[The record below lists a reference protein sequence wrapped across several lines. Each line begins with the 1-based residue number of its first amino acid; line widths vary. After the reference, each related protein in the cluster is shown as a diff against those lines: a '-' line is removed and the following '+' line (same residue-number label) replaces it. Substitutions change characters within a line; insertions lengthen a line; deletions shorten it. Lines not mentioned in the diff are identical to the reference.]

1 MRTAL
6 VLALLAGLPASEAL
20 GAPQAPGLV
29 APELDG
35 PQLGFGAATRV
46 FDPKL
51 DDAFASFELRL
62 ETPGATADATLEVR
76 RQGALV
82 ATLWSGELVAGER
95 SVHVR
100 WKGREASG
108 ARCDTGRY
116 ELVLSGAGCRPATR
130 GLDIVRLGVTEI
142 EAQDSPAG
150 DDEFQMVYFMKGAG
164 YAFYA
169 TPAVHEYKNVAPPTG
184 GSELDLNNAEPRPS
198 VAPHDST
205 ASPALSG
212 SNYNT
217 STHNYPL
224 AYIRGARPRLELR
237 FGASGTSAHGG
248 PMGVGY
254 PLANEQIRV
263 RCDQGDVLSG
273 WELVTPSGFAVVD
286 LPPLPSNVQRVDT
299 SITLRFEHRGANAPA
314 WRAIPGSVSIPLRFY
329 TLLATPRFR
338 PGAPGVQHSGPWV
351 EVVDYVASW
360 SATLGV
366 AITDQASLTE
376 AFIKGFFGQNGG
388 IATALEGVKYDA
400 PSLGG
405 NNGSTHY
412 FQFSS
417 WRMNL
422 SRLLNNHA
430 LGVYVNCSD
439 NMGASTTMLSMIG
452 ALDVKPARLGPMSL
466 RAIWGIGAPDYTLD
480 LWSSGNHGFSYH
492 HIVTDDASASVS
504 DTCLQLDE
512 DGEPSALPGTPGW
525 NVRRAWLGAEGYR
538 ALSSSNT
545 PSITV
550 ETLPGLL

>member
-1 MRTAL
+1 MRT
-6 VLALLAGLPASEAL
+6 VLALAL
-20 GAPQAPGLV
+20 LTGFTALNAFGAPQTPGVIAPV
-29 APELDG
+29 PDG
-35 PQLGFGAATRV
+35 PQLGFASATRV
-46 FDPKL
+46 LDPKL
-51 DDAFASFELRL
+51 ADAQASFELRVD
-62 ETPGATADATLEVR
+62 TAGASVDAALEVR
-76 RQGALV
+76 RDGVLV
-82 ATLWSGELVAGER
+82 ATLWSGLLAANAPPVAVG
-95 SVHVR
+95 
-100 WKGREASG
+100 WNGRDANG

-130 GLDIVRLGVTEI
+130 ALDIVRLGVSEI

-184 GSELDLNNAEPRPS
+184 GSELDLNNAEPRPA
-198 VAPHDST
+198 VAVHDST

-212 SNYNT
+212 PNYNT

-248 PMGVGY
+248 LMDVGY

-263 RCDQGDVLSG
+263 RCDEGDVLSG
-273 WELVTPSGFAVVD
+273 WELVTPNGVAVLD
-286 LPPLPSNVQRVDT
+286 LQPLPGDVRRVDT

-314 WRAIPGSVSIPLRFY
+314 WRPIPGSLTIPLRFY

-351 EVVDYVASW
+351 EVADYVSSW

-366 AITDQASLTE
+366 SITDQASLTE

-388 IATALEGVKYDA
+388 IATALEGIKYDA

-405 NNGSTHY
+405 ANGSTHY
-412 FQFSS
+412 FQSSS

-430 LGVYVNCSD
+430 LGVYVNCTD
-439 NMGASTTMLSMIG
+439 NMGATTTMLSMMG
-452 ALDVKPARLGPMSL
+452 AVDVKPVRIGPMTL

-480 LWSSGNHGFSYH
+480 LWSNGNHGFSYH
-492 HIVTDDASASVS
+492 HIVTANAGVDVS
-504 DTCLQLDE
+504 DTCMQLDE
-512 DGEPSALPGTPGW
+512 DGAPSALPGSPGW
-525 NVRRAWLGAEGYR
+525 NVLRPWLGANGYR
-538 ALSSSNT
+538 ALSCSNA
-545 PSITV
+545 PNITI